1 MAHNTPKP
9 LCCAEQGDDNGVRQR
24 KKSLPEVNDLEA
36 VASGDP
42 AATSGSGPRAMTRE
56 EISVL
61 SASRREAVRRQL
73 EEQERYK
80 ANPVMYA
87 LVLNPSLKVIEW
99 AVTKYTFDFISLL
112 SSIQKISVI
121 VQFVQYH
128 T

>member
-1 MAHNTPKP
+1 M
-9 LCCAEQGDDNGVRQR
+9 LCCEQGDDNGVRQR

-36 VASGDP
+36 VASGGDP
-42 AATSGSGPRAMTRE
+42 GAATSGRTVGPRAMTRE

-87 LVLNPSLKVIEW
+87 LVLNPSLKVIE
-99 AVTKYTFDFISLL
+99 
-112 SSIQKISVI
+112 
-121 VQFVQYH
+121 
-128 T
+128 